1 MGGRNINCKKK
12 WHPSRHET
20 RARVEAAEREH
31 ASVERRVAASL
42 ARQGAQRG
50 SEDGPRRMAWM
61 QPEFCRGGRGDLESR
76 FEK

>member
-20 RARVEAAEREH
+20 RVRVEAAEKEH
-31 ASVERRVAASL
+31 ASLETKMATYLTKDGAGRSSER
-42 ARQGAQRG
+42 G
-50 SEDGPRRMAWM
+50 RMAWM
-61 QPEFCRGGRGDLESR
+61 LPEFCRGGRGDLESR

>member
-20 RARVEAAEREH
+20 RAKVEAAEKAL
-31 ASVERRVAASL
+31 ASVERRVAVSFTK
-42 ARQGAQRG
+42 RGGKRG
-50 SEDGPRRMAWM
+50 SEGEEGRMEWM
-61 QPEFCRGGRGDLESR
+61 LPEFCRGGRGGLESR